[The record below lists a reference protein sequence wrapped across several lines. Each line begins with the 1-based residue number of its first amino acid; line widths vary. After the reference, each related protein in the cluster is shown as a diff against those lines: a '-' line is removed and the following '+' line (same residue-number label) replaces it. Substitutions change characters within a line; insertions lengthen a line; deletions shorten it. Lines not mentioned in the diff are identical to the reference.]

1 LDHTGLKIAVLG
13 GGAWGLAL
21 AKVLCENGN
30 RLLVWEHNPEYVRL
44 LSQTHANNDLLKG
57 IQLPSEISFTNHFHD
72 IAVYSPQLIITAIPS
87 QYIRSSLAAMDKVT
101 AHKLWN
107 NPGLEAVVN
116 VAKGVELGSKLLVHD
131 VLRLFIPPDLDLYCL
146 SGPSHAE
153 EVAKGMPTTVVIAG
167 EDNDKLANLQRVFSN
182 QYFRAYS
189 SNDVVGVEIGGAVKN
204 VIAIAAG
211 ILSGLGFGDNT
222 MGALLSRGI
231 VEIQRLG
238 LALGARAET
247 FLGLSG
253 IGDLIT
259 TATSPHS
266 RNRYVG
272 FEIGKGRK
280 ASEIL
285 AGMKMVAEG
294 VASTRSVL
302 ELAQE
307 KSVEMPIVKQVYL
320 VLYEDKD
327 PLQAVYQ
334 LMQRDLKAE

>member
-1 LDHTGLKIAVLG
+1 MDHLDLKIAVLG

-21 AKVLCENGN
+21 AKVLSENGN
-30 RLLVWEHNPEYVRL
+30 RLMVWEHNPDYVRRL
-44 LSQTHANNDLLKG
+44 CDSHANEDLLKG
-57 IQLPSEISFTNHFHD
+57 IKLPEEISFTNLFSD
-72 IAVYSPQLIITAIPS
+72 IAAFTPQLIITAIPS
-87 QYIRSSLAAMDKVT
+87 QYIRASLSALDKSTAA
-101 AHKLWN
+101 KLWS
-107 NPGLEAVVN
+107 NPELEAVVN
-116 VAKGVELGSKLLVHD
+116 VAKGVELGSKLLVHE
-131 VLRLFIPPDLDLYCL
+131 VLRLFIPKDLDLYCL

-153 EVAKGMPTTVVIAG
+153 EVARGLPTTVVIAG
-167 EDNDKLANLQRVFSN
+167 SDNDKLSALQRVFSN

-189 SNDVVGVEIGGAVKN
+189 SNDIVGVEIGGAVKN

-211 ILSGLGFGDNT
+211 ILAGLGFGDNT

-238 LALGARAET
+238 LALGAKAET

-272 FEIGKGRK
+272 FEIGKGKK

-294 VASTRSVL
+294 VATTKAVL

-307 KSVEMPIVKQVYL
+307 KDVEMPIVKQVYQ

-327 PLQAVYQ
+327 PLQAV
-334 LMQRDLKAE
+334 

>member
-1 LDHTGLKIAVLG
+1 MQHTGLKIAVLG

-30 RLLVWEHNPEYVRL
+30 QLLVWEHNASYVRL
-44 LSQTHANNDLLKG
+44 LQESSSYDELLKG
-57 IQLPSEISFTNHFHD
+57 IKLPPEISYTNLFSEIAAFL
-72 IAVYSPQLIITAIPS
+72 PQLIITAIPS
-87 QYIRSSLAAMDKVT
+87 QYIRSSLSAMDAVT
-101 AHKLWN
+101 ATKLWH

-131 VLRLFIPPDLDLYCL
+131 LLQLFIPEGLELYCL

-153 EVAKGMPTTVVIAG
+153 EVARGLPTTVVIAG
-167 EDNDKLANLQRVFSN
+167 HDNDKLAVLQRVFSN

-189 SNDVVGVEIGGAVKN
+189 SNDLIGVEIGGAVKN

-211 ILSGLGFGDNT
+211 ILAGLGFGDNT

-238 LALGARAET
+238 LALGAKAET

-272 FEIGKGRK
+272 FEIGKGKK

-294 VASTRSVL
+294 VATTRAVL
-302 ELAQE
+302 ELATD
-307 KSVEMPIVKQVYL
+307 KGVEMPIVKQVYQ